1 MPETR
6 RVRYIIHTDCK
17 NEADDQYTVAHCLL
31 TPMFDVKGIIAG
43 HFNDSS
49 GRFPDGA
56 TAKAS
61 FDEIIK
67 VTDAMGITGKY
78 PVKMGAAF
86 PMENENTPVDSEG
99 ARLIIE
105 EAMKDDPRPLFVG
118 FQGAITDLASA
129 ILTEPSIC
137 DKMTAIW
144 IGGGPYPKGGEEF
157 NLAQ

>member
-43 HFNDSS
+43 HFNESS

-99 ARLIIE
+99 AGLIIE
-105 EAMKDDPRPLFVG
+105 EAMKDDPRPLFDTVKIV
-118 FQGAITDLASA
+118 QAS
-129 ILTEPSIC
+129 PC
-137 DKMTAIW
+137 RTAA
-144 IGGGPYPKGGEEF
+144 GRSFFRYSLGEQPYFARKDR
-157 NLAQ
+157 

>member
-43 HFNDSS
+43 PFNESS

-86 PMENENTPVDSEG
+86 PMEKENTPVDSEG
-99 ARLIIE
+99 AGLIIE

-129 ILTEPSIC
+129 ILMEPAIC